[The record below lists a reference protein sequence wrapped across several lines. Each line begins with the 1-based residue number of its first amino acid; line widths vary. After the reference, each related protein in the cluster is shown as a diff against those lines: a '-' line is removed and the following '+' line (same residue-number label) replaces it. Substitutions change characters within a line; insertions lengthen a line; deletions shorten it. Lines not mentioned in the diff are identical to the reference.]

1 MIRAP
6 MARPLEDPLDVG
18 QCAAQRAELRREF
31 AVGNFERLRDSVSRP
46 EGRATVSLRF
56 HVAGSYP
63 AAEGTVSGTVWLVCQ
78 RCLADYE
85 ARLESPLRIA
95 FVDNDADAATVPED
109 YEAVMVDA
117 GRLALADLVEDE
129 LLLAL
134 PLVPM
139 HATPADCGAKPEA
152 GAEEALPTVEKGPSH
167 RPFAALQDLLKR

>member
-6 MARPLEDPLDVG
+6 MARPLEDTLDVG
-18 QCAAQRAELRREF
+18 QCASQRTALVRGF
-31 AVGNFERLRDSVSRP
+31 AVGSFERLRDSVSRP
-46 EGRATVSLRF
+46 EGQATVSLRF
-56 HVAGSYP
+56 HVAGSFP
-63 AAEGTVSGTVWLVCQ
+63 AAEGSVSGSVWLVCQ
-78 RCLADYE
+78 RCLAE
-85 ARLESPLRIA
+85 FETRLESPLRIA

-117 GRLALADLVEDE
+117 GRLTLADFVEDE

-139 HATPADCGAKPEA
+139 HATLAACGAKREVEA
-152 GAEEALPTVEKGPSH
+152 VEAAPTAEQGPVQ